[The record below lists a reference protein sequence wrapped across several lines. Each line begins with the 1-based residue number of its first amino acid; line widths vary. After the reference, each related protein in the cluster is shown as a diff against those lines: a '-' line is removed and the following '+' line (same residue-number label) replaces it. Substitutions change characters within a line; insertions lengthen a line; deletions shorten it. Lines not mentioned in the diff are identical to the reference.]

1 MSTPTEPETETVSAA
16 LPWFPGFYDSILDDL
31 MDREIEQEMEETGET
46 YDQIMD
52 RFSSKIAVE
61 AIAKEWVEAFSKE
74 TGIPMEF
81 EELVSPREYNFTT
94 DRLFVRIPI
103 DAIEKI
109 AAEMDDK
116 PLRETIRANHS
127 SRSGFVSFYA
137 NDLDDPE
144 WQMPVREW
152 DHNQLQTLIEAK
164 LIQEDLECGDFQD
177 DLYEE
182 VSMWCP
188 EDDGWIKD
196 RPEKEAPCAI

>member
-1 MSTPTEPETETVSAA
+1 MSTTTETLTETVSAA
-16 LPWFPGFYDSILDDL
+16 LPWFPGFYDSSLDSL
-31 MDREIEQEMEETGET
+31 MDRTIEQEMEATGET
-46 YDQIMD
+46 HDQIMD
-52 RFSSKIAVE
+52 RYSWTLAAG
-61 AIAKEWVEAFSKE
+61 AIAKAWVKAFAKE
-74 TGIPMEF
+74 TGIPMEY
-81 EELVSPREYNFTT
+81 EELVSPREYNSTT

-137 NDLDDPE
+137 DDLDDAE

-152 DHNQLQTLIEAK
+152 DHNQLQTLLEAK

-196 RPEKEAPCAI
+196 RPEKESPCAI

>member
-16 LPWFPGFYDSILDDL
+16 LPWFPGFYDSMLDDL
-31 MDREIEQEMEETGET
+31 MYREMEQEMEETGET

-52 RFSSKIAVE
+52 RYSSKIAIE
-61 AIAKEWVEAFSKE
+61 AIAKEWVEVFSKE

-94 DRLFVRIPI
+94 DRLFVRIPL

-109 AAEMDDK
+109 ASEMDDR
-116 PLRETIRANHS
+116 PLRETIRKNHS

-137 NDLDDPE
+137 NDLDDAQ
-144 WQMPVREW
+144 WQKPVREW
-152 DHNQLQTLIEAK
+152 DHNQLQTMLEAK
-164 LIQEDLECGDFQD
+164 LIQEDLECNDFQD
-177 DLYEE
+177 DLYES
-182 VSMWCP
+182 VSIYYP
-188 EDDGWIKD
+188 ESHGWIKA